1 MRKVWQ
7 VVIIDIHPTSMLGT
21 KLILEDQ
28 QDLLV
33 RGMSSSG
40 TEGLELAYSIRPEI
54 ILMDYRLP
62 EGTAEPFLTQM
73 RALSPDSHIVIMT
86 DEDNITLFQQL
97 ISLGANGMLSKQAS
111 PSQLIH
117 LINGLR
123 EGFASLPMDWI
134 RCGNWPFMPLMA
146 SEPFDELTQTEVFIM
161 ERIVQ
166 GITYDKIAIE
176 IEVSRRSIDNYLRK
190 IYAKL
195 GVSSRAQ
202 AIERYALYARQMKQL
217 YA

>member
-1 MRKVWQ
+1 MRKIWQ
-7 VVIIDIHPTSMLGT
+7 VVIVDIHPTSMLGT

-33 RGMSSSG
+33 RGMSSTG
-40 TEGLELAYSIRPEI
+40 TEGLELTGSIQPEL

-62 EGTAEPFLTQM
+62 EGTAETFLTQM
-73 RALSPDSHIVIMT
+73 RSLSPDSHIVIMT
-86 DEDNITLFQQL
+86 DEDNIGLFQQL
-97 ISLGANGMLSKQAS
+97 ITLGASGMLSKQAS

-123 EGFASLPMDWI
+123 EGLVSLPIEWI
-134 RCGNWPFMPLMA
+134 RCGSWPFLPMMA
-146 SEPFDELTQTEVFIM
+146 SEPFDELTKTEIFIM

-166 GITYDKIAIE
+166 GVTYDKIAIE

-202 AIERYALYARQMKQL
+202 AIEHYALYARQAKQL